1 MSVQRFRK
9 GVEKGEGEGRR
20 REDEEG
26 HLRLTHDEEAQA
38 FYTPDGELALS
49 HDRVDLRHLFSGMR
63 EPEGG
68 GSADGRTDR
77 EPLRVRRH
85 SLLGNSVNRANRVGP

>member
-9 GVEKGEGEGRR
+9 GVEKGEGRR

-63 EPEGG
+63 EPEGEVARMDAQIENL
-68 GSADGRTDR
+68 S
-77 EPLRVRRH
+77 E
-85 SLLGNSVNRANRVGP
+85 LGATPF

>member
-38 FYTPDGELALS
+38 FYTPDGEPALS
-49 HDRVDLRHLFSGMR
+49 RDRADLRRLFSGLR
-63 EPEGG
+63 E
-68 GSADGRTDR
+68 
-77 EPLRVRRH
+77 L
-85 SLLGNSVNRANRVGP
+85 